1 MSTSATFDFGSVGD
15 TLPTLR
21 EHETATFEKTTINF
35 NPRTPLRLSEKTS
48 ELFIMNTNLE
58 DSTYDNLKNIL
69 LTNRGERVM
78 NPNFGAN
85 LKSILAEYGTKGFES
100 EVMARINAA
109 VKMFMPYVALST
121 MQLEKLPSPPDLGV
135 TVVKI
140 NVKYSIPSA
149 GITEQE
155 LSVTL
160 STIA

>member
-1 MSTSATFDFGSVGD
+1 MSTPATFDFGSVGN

-21 EHETATFEKTTINF
+21 DHETATFEEKKTNF
-35 NPRTPLRLSEKTS
+35 NPRTPLRLSEKTD
-48 ELFIMNTNLE
+48 ELFVMNTKLE
-58 DSTYDNLKNIL
+58 DSVYDNLKNIL

-85 LKSILAEYGTKGFES
+85 LKAILAEYGTKGFES
-100 EVMARINAA
+100 EVMARINTA
-109 VKMFMPYVALST
+109 VKMFMPYVTLST

-135 TVVKI
+135 TVVRVNI
-140 NVKYSIPSA
+140 KYSVPQVA
-149 GITEQE
+149 LNDQE